1 MLFESASLAPR
12 WKVKDIT
19 LSSPTASISGF
30 IYNKRKGK
38 GKVGLKQVTDILIVV
53 CSISVTE
60 QFKNLLPLTIVI
72 FLYMCI
78 DVF

>member
-12 WKVKDIT
+12 WKVKDII
-19 LSSPTASISGF
+19 LSLSISGF

-38 GKVGLKQVTDILIVV
+38 GKVGLLQVTDILIVV